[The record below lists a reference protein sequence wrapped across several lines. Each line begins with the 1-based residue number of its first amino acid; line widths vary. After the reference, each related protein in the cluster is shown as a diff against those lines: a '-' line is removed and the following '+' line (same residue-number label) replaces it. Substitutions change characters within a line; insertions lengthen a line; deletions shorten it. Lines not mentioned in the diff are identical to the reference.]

1 MLKLFAVV
9 APLWHLVE
17 AFNIMFGENLAQILF
32 YCPLTNGGVE
42 NYENLKNSAKIEIE
56 IYNETNRF

>member
-1 MLKLFAVV
+1 
-9 APLWHLVE
+9 
-17 AFNIMFGENLAQILF
+17 MFGENLAQILF
-32 YCPLTNGGVE
+32 HCPLTNGGVE